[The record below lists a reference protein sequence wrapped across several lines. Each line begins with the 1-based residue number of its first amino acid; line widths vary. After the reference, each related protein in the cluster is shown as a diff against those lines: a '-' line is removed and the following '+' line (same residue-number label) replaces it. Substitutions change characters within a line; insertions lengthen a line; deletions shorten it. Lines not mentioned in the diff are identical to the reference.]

1 MINLVERAVK
11 HIPSYGLYI
20 TMPDPALIETA
31 KAAGYDYARLDAEH
45 INFSAEVLTSMF
57 RTARLLD
64 FPLQIRLGTLENIDQ
79 ILALEP
85 SAVMAP
91 DIRTFED
98 AKRLTDAV
106 KFAPKGERGM
116 YAYTEAI
123 RFGGIG
129 RAEYMARANCH
140 IHTIIQIESR
150 EGMENLGTML
160 QLPGIDMVSSGKADL
175 SQAFGIPGQTSDPTI
190 IAAEERIVKIALEHR
205 KTPTLFAES
214 PERLRA
220 LYTMGVSCF
229 IVGFDS
235 DLCMRAMK
243 ERLDDCRKLLQ

>member
-11 HIPSYGLYI
+11 QIPSYGLYI
-20 TMPDPALIETA
+20 TMPDPALIEAA

-45 INFSAEVLTSMF
+45 INFSTEVLTSMF

-91 DIRTFED
+91 DIRSSKD
-98 AKRLTDAV
+98 AKRLADAV
-106 KFAPKGERGM
+106 KFAPEGERGM
-116 YAYTEAI
+116 YAYTDAI
-123 RFGGIG
+123 RFGGIS
-129 RAEYMARANCH
+129 RAEYTARANGR

-150 EGMENLGTML
+150 EGMDNLDAML
-160 QLPGIDMVSSGKADL
+160 KLPGIDMVSSGKADL
-175 SQAFGIPGQTSDPTI
+175 SQALGIPGRLSAPEI
-190 IAAEERIVKIALEHR
+190 IAAEEWIVKTALEHG
-205 KTPTLFAES
+205 KIPTLFAES
-214 PERLRA
+214 PERIRA
-220 LYTMGVSCF
+220 LYAMGVNCF

-235 DLCMRAMK
+235 DLCMKAMK
-243 ERLDDCRKLLQ
+243 ERLNDCRIYL